1 MSTRTVLI
9 TGCSSGIGRAAAYA
23 FLENE
28 WRVYATA
35 RNPADIQT
43 LGEAGC
49 DIGTID
55 VRSTEDVERVVDR
68 VIDEAGRID
77 ALVNNAGY
85 GQHGPIEDIDDEL
98 FEKQFDV
105 NVFGPHRLV
114 RAVLPHM
121 RERRE
126 GTIVNVSSVAGRLA
140 APGMGVYSAS
150 KHAIEGYSD
159 SLRRELEPFDI
170 DVSVVQPGPVETS
183 FRDRVDDELGR
194 LDRTDA
200 YEDLYAFQEDASLFG
215 GDSPVASHPG
225 EVADVILEAAS
236 STDPQPR
243 YVVGTAAQLL
253 VYASYL
259 PDPIADSVF
268 DAIRRFVS

>member
-49 DIGTID
+49 DIGTIN

-85 GQHGPIEDIDDEL
+85 GQHGPIEDINDEL

-121 RERRE
+121 RERRD
-126 GTIVNVSSVAGRLA
+126 GTIINVSSVAGRLA